1 MHSRNLERSGIKN
14 ERMKLNF
21 SDDNIVMKLQKG

>member
-1 MHSRNLERSGIKN
+1 MHSRNLERSGIKT

-21 SDDNIVMKLQKG
+21 SDDNIVMKLQK

>member
-1 MHSRNLERSGIKN
+1 MHSRNLERSVIKN

-21 SDDNIVMKLQKG
+21 SDDNIVMKLQK